1 VVVLAAVV
9 VVVGLGAQRLVG
21 GGPVRVRDLTSRV
34 DDRRKDLAPE
44 RSRGDRAAAAGALA
58 RDYATAA
65 KGAQG
70 AVRVRLRRVA
80 RAYERAADAARRD
93 DGSDYDDALA
103 SAQSGERALD
113 RRAGDEASDDAS
125 DDEGDE
131 DDNGD

>member
-1 VVVLAAVV
+1 VLAAVV
-9 VVVGLGAQRLVG
+9 VVVGLGVQQVVG
-21 GGPVRVRDLTSRV
+21 GGPVRVRDLTSRA
-34 DDRRKDLAPE
+34 DDRRGDLAPE

-58 RDYATAA
+58 RDYEAAA
-65 KGAQG
+65 KGAGG

-103 SAQSGERALD
+103 SARSAERVLD
-113 RRAGDEASDDAS
+113 RRVGDEASDDAS

-131 DDNGD
+131 NDNGD